1 MTALTVL
8 KPRPKDK
15 ALRSLLDKN
24 KGKSKSSDA
33 DTAAPKPA
41 TADQQCKS
49 SDDGGGGAAVDPSEP
64 AAPAPTPTGGAESKP
79 QGHEQGAMAA
89 FWKPT
94 LSLHLV
100 HHFDAWPHARQLP
113 PFIVEQVI

>member
-24 KGKSKSSDA
+24 KDKSKSSDNT
-33 DTAAPKPA
+33 DTTAAAPKPA
-41 TADQQCKS
+41 TAAQQC
-49 SDDGGGGAAVDPSEP
+49 SDDRDFGTDPSEP

-113 PFIVEQVI
+113 PFIVEQVCI